1 MSLVIS
7 AYFTWCQHQ
16 YQLVLLHELDNKP
29 KVPRPVKMDAIQVSL
44 SFISTLSNYVH
55 QHCTQI
61 LNTNMRGMQIA
72 NPAYSDASC
81 RESLQRVHFHLI
93 GALKHSILTFLH
105 LYARYI
111 LTRDLIFFILHI
123 LVPTFMRVRYLEMF
137 DLWTHFLH
145 HPSYV
150 FPGGVGQCGFHG
162 VGSRPDV
169 CIHGVDTCGV
179 NFN

>member
-1 MSLVIS
+1 M
-7 AYFTWCQHQ
+7 A
-16 YQLVLLHELDNKP
+16 
-29 KVPRPVKMDAIQVSL
+29 AIQVSL

-72 NPAYSDASC
+72 NPAYSDASF
-81 RESLQRVHFHLI
+81 RESLQRVHFHLN

-137 DLWTHFLH
+137 DL
-145 HPSYV
+145 
-150 FPGGVGQCGFHG
+150 
-162 VGSRPDV
+162 
-169 CIHGVDTCGV
+169 
-179 NFN
+179 

>member
-105 LYARYI
+105 LCKIYPNKR
-111 LTRDLIFFILHI
+111 LDFF
-123 LVPTFMRVRYLEMF
+123 
-137 DLWTHFLH
+137 
-145 HPSYV
+145 HPSYTSARLYASSLPWDV
-150 FPGGVGQCGFHG
+150 WPLNPFPPPLQLRL
-162 VGSRPDV
+162 SRGCRAVWVSRRRFPTW
-169 CIHGVDTCGV
+169 CMYPRGWYLRREL
-179 NFN
+179 